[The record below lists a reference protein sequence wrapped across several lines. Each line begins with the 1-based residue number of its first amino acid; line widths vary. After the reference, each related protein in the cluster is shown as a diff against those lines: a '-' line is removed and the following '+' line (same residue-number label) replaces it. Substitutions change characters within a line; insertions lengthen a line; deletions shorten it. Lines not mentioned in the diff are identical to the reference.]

1 MYLIVLEQTLFRMS
15 KFSEVAI
22 VNKKEIA
29 NKVFVIEFKREFDF
43 NPGQIIGITM
53 SPDDKPRLYSICS
66 GNNDK
71 HISILAN
78 VKEDGK
84 LTPPLAA
91 ANIGDKIWITKV
103 HGKFVFN
110 NEPAWWIATGT
121 GIAPFH
127 SMFKSGQNPLKL
139 IQGGRLKSDM
149 YFSDEF
155 KAMNDYVRCAS
166 QDTGDGLFEGR
177 LTKYLNELEDIPT
190 NINYYLCGSTN
201 MVMDVRNLL
210 ITRGVGFDKVITE
223 IYF

>member
-1 MYLIVLEQTLFRMS
+1 MS
-15 KFSEVAI
+15 KFSEVTIA
-22 VNKKEIA
+22 NKTEIA
-29 NKVFVIEFKREFDF
+29 NKVFVIEFKREFSF
-43 NPGQIIGITM
+43 NPGQIISITM
-53 SPDDKPRLYSICS
+53 SPTQNPRLYSICN
-66 GNNDK
+66 GNKEKNV
-71 HISILAN
+71 SILFN
-78 VKEDGK
+78 VKEDGE
-84 LTPPLAA
+84 LTPPLAE

-103 HGKFVFN
+103 QGKFIFN

-121 GIAPFH
+121 GIAPFY
-127 SMFKSGQNPLKL
+127 SMFKSGQKPLKL

-155 KAMNDYVRCAS
+155 IALNDYVRCAS

-210 ITRGVGFDKVITE
+210 ISRGVDFNNIITE

>member
-1 MYLIVLEQTLFRMS
+1 MTKL
-15 KFSEVAI
+15 SEVTIA
-22 VNKKEIA
+22 NKTEIA

-43 NPGQIIGITM
+43 NPGQIIGIAM

-71 HISILAN
+71 HISILFN

-103 HGKFVFN
+103 QGKFVFN
-110 NEPAWWIATGT
+110 NEPAWWIGTGT
-121 GIAPFH
+121 GIAPYH
-127 SMFKSGQNPLKL
+127 SMLKSGQKPLKL
-139 IQGGRLKSDM
+139 IQGGRSKTDM

-155 KAMNDYVRCAS
+155 KVFNDYVRCAS
-166 QDTGDGLFEGR
+166 QDKGDGLYEGR
-177 LTKYLNELEDIPT
+177 LTKYLTELSTIPT
-190 NINYYLCGSTN
+190 DINFYLCGSTN

-210 ITRGVGFDKVITE
+210 IKRGVGFDKVITE